1 LIGHKTLFDARP
13 ARAAT
18 GMAPCESKMFEVE
31 RLIIIGSGPA
41 GLTAAVYAARANLRP
56 LVLAG
61 GLYGGQLMI
70 TTDVENYP
78 GFPEG
83 ILGPELMI
91 RFREQA
97 ERFGA
102 RIENVDV
109 TSVGFSK
116 RPLVVRTDD
125 AEHAAETVIVATG
138 ASARWLD
145 VPGEERL
152 RGRGVSSCATCDGA
166 FFKGKRI
173 AVVGGGDSAAEEAL
187 FLTRFGSR
195 VTIIHRRDRLRASK
209 IMADRLEA
217 HERVDFIWN
226 AAVEEIFGTTHVT
239 GLRLRDTIDGTTRE
253 IETDALFVAIG
264 HTPNTAV
271 FAGQLDLDALGYV
284 ASPDGT
290 LTNVEGVFV
299 AGDVNDHRYRQA
311 ITAAGAG
318 CRAAMDAERYLEAL
332 EFRVDSLAHR

>member
-1 LIGHKTLFDARP
+1 
-13 ARAAT
+13 
-18 GMAPCESKMFEVE
+18 ME
-31 RLIIIGSGPA
+31 RVIIIGSGPA

-61 GLYGGQLMI
+61 GLYGGQLML

-91 RFREQA
+91 KFREQA

-109 TSVGFSK
+109 TSVDFAK
-116 RPLVVRTDD
+116 RPLIVRTDD
-125 AEHAAETVIVATG
+125 AQHEAETVIVATG
-138 ASARWLD
+138 ASARWLEI
-145 VPGEERL
+145 PGEEKL

-166 FFKGKRI
+166 FFRDKRI

-195 VTIIHRRDRLRASK
+195 VTVIHRRDRLRASK
-209 IMADRLEA
+209 IMADRLRSQEKI
-217 HERVDFIWN
+217 DFIWN
-226 AAVEEIFGTTHVT
+226 AVVEEVYGETRVT
-239 GLRLRDTIDGTTRE
+239 GLRLRNATDGTTFD

-264 HTPNTAV
+264 HEPNTGV
-271 FAGQLDLDALGYV
+271 FAGQLDLDARGYV
-284 ASPDGT
+284 VSPDGSA
-290 LTNVEGVFV
+290 TNVEGVFV

-311 ITAAGAG
+311 VTAAGAG
-318 CRAAMDAERYLEAL
+318 CRAAMDAEKYLEAL
-332 EFRVDSLAHR
+332 EFKVDSLARL